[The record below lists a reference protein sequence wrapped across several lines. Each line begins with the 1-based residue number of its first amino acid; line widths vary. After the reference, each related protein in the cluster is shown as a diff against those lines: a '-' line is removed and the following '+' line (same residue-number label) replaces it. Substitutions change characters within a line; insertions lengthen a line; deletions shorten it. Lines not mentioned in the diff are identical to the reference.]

1 MAKSALTTEQ
11 ILTILAAGPQQIAD
25 SMAALTPAQLR
36 AAPQPGAWSA
46 TELLGHLRS
55 CADVW
60 GDCMATILTQ
70 DHPTLRA
77 INPTTWVNQTDYPAQ
92 QFEPSLQAFATQR
105 AELLTLLQPLTPAQW
120 ARTATVT
127 GAGRPLERTLFF
139 YAHWLASHERTHFK
153 QFKRIAAILHG

>member
-11 ILTILAAGPQQIAD
+11 ILTMLAAGPQQIAD
-25 SMAALTPAQLR
+25 SMAVLTAAQLR

-46 TELLGHLRS
+46 TELLAHLRS

-77 INPTTWVNQTDYPAQ
+77 VNPTTWVNQTDYPTQ
-92 QFEPSLQAFATQR
+92 QFEPSLQAFTTQR
-105 AELLTLLQPLTPAQW
+105 AELLALLQPLTPAQW

-153 QFKRIAAILHG
+153 QFNRIIVAATS